1 MVVNGYS
8 TGMLSARLAEWWG
21 HDHFRQGQL
30 EIVQAVL
37 AGGELLALMPTG
49 AGKSVCFQLP
59 AMLREGAT
67 LVISPLKSLM
77 KDQVD
82 KASGDYLAAR
92 TTFLNGEVKGDER
105 RRRLLGIA
113 SGQYKL
119 VYVAPEGL
127 ANWDLLQALMQAG
140 VGMVVVDEAHCIS
153 TWGYDFRPDYFFI
166 RKLLPLLGQPQV
178 LALTATATLAVQRD
192 INRWLE
198 RNLSSYR
205 LSTFRS
211 NLRYRVRKLAGY
223 EAKVQALLQLCRAE
237 VGNIVVYARFKNEES
252 GRGRGS
258 CDGLVQFLNANG
270 IAAAAYHKDMK
281 DHERNAVQDRFMSGE
296 LRVVVA
302 TVAFGMGVDKRDVR
316 LVVHFHLPDALE
328 NYAQEAGRAGRD
340 GQPADCILLYSDAD
354 IETVEHFA
362 SLKRL
367 DAMTV
372 EFAYELLVS
381 HVSRYLPAGVEVSQ
395 AVSTLPEGRVA
406 KVLRATDL
414 SFINEGQFKEAAS
427 LLEQAGLV
435 HTSVVPTNLSV
446 RRLQAGN
453 DPQFMRFCEQ
463 VELPVGRT
471 TGLGLVGICNLH
483 GYEPDEL
490 DALLLRWRA
499 EGWLDYVDTRREQ
512 VIRVRL
518 GAEVITPQLIALLAE
533 RRSSLEHQRDSII
546 AYAEQRD
553 QCRHQLIARHF
564 DEPDLKPCGSAC
576 DVCEQQAA
584 VRAEAERQRQAQLA
598 AEKERLEVVARA
610 QAFFEQ
616 RRKEKEAAAE
626 QQRQLAE
633 QEQQRQAVIREA
645 ELAARQRR
653 TAQADRKLVGVVALD
668 SDGIEV
674 LHKLRQGDA
683 VELLSDHLLA
693 REGYVLQRVRVVA
706 ATSIVGWVLA
716 DQLRYHEDR
725 TASLSYNGSYRLRH
739 NYAVDEEVAEVLP
752 DGSRVELLPEPPTYC
767 APFVWRK
774 VRTQTG
780 NVGWVIDNVLKV
792 DL

>member
-8 TGMLSARLAEWWG
+8 AEVLSARLAEWWG
-21 HDHFRQGQL
+21 HDRFRAGQL

-82 KASGDYLAAR
+82 KASGHYLASH
-92 TTFLNGEVKGDER
+92 TTFLNGEVRGEER

-178 LALTATATLAVQRD
+178 FALTATATLAVQRD

-198 RNLSSYR
+198 RDLSTYR
-205 LSTFRS
+205 LSTFRP
-211 NLRYRVRKLAGY
+211 NLHYQVRKLAGY
-223 EAKVQALLQLCRAE
+223 EAKVQALLKLCRE
-237 VGNIVVYARFKNEES
+237 QPGNIVVYARFKNEES

-258 CDGLVQFLNANG
+258 CDGLVQFLNQSG

-281 DHERNAVQDRFMSGE
+281 DHERNAVQDRFMGGE

-340 GQPADCILLYSDAD
+340 GEAANCILLYSEVD
-354 IETVEHFA
+354 IETVEYFA

-367 DAMTV
+367 DATTV

-381 HVSRYLPAGVEVSQ
+381 YVSRRVPAGVEVSQ

-427 LLEQAGLV
+427 LLEQVGLV
-435 HTSVVPTNLSV
+435 HTSVVPTSLSV

-453 DPQFMRFCEQ
+453 DPQFTRFCQ
-463 VELPVGRT
+463 QIELPVGGA
-471 TGLGLVGICNLH
+471 TGMGLVGICNLH

-499 EGWLDYVDTRREQ
+499 EGWLDYADTKREQ

-518 GAEVITPQLIALLAE
+518 GAEVITPQLVALLDE

-564 DEPDLKPCGSAC
+564 DEPDLKPCGKAC
-576 DVCEQQAA
+576 DVCEQQA
-584 VRAEAERQRQAQLA
+584 VSRAE
-598 AEKERLEVVARA
+598 
-610 QAFFEQ
+610 
-616 RRKEKEAAAE
+616 AE
-626 QQRQLAE
+626 QQRQAAVAAE
-633 QEQQRQAVIREA
+633 QERQRVAAEAQAAFERRYQEELAAVERQREQQRQLKVQREVAAREA
-645 ELAARQRR
+645 EQAARARR
-653 TAQADRKLVGVVALD
+653 TAHATQKVVGVVTFEQQF
-668 SDGIEV
+668 IEV
-674 LHKLRQGDA
+674 IHKLREGDE
-683 VELLSDHLLA
+683 VELLPDHLLV
-693 REGYVLQRVRVVA
+693 REGYVLQPVQVEGRQ
-706 ATSIVGWVLA
+706 GWVLA
-716 DQLRYHEDR
+716 DQLRYPAGR
-725 TASLSYNGSYRLRH
+725 RAILTYNGNYRLRSD
-739 NYAVDEEVAEVLP
+739 YAVSDEASESLLY
-752 DGSRVELLPEPPTYC
+752 GSKVELLAEPPVC
-767 APFVWRK
+767 HGRFVWRR
-774 VRTQTG
+774 VRTQVG
-780 NVGWVIDNVLKV
+780 SVGWAIDNVLRV
-792 DL
+792 EL